1 MRIVSIVINKIK
13 SGFLCIMLGL
23 IILPVASSIA
33 ALKPEIQIEPGIY
46 VLVSFSLNDQS
57 LRSYFIEA
65 QHYGATLV
73 MNGLAGEKLGRN
85 RFAETKAKIEKA
97 RINVDINPNL
107 FKQFNIKQV
116 PAIVVVNS
124 DKTIKKV
131 AGHITLQKA
140 LEIMDIK
147 VGSKLK

>member
-1 MRIVSIVINKIK
+1 MRIVGIVINKIK
-13 SGFLCIMLGL
+13 SGVLCIMLGL
-23 IILPVASSIA
+23 VILPVASSIA
-33 ALKPEIQIEPGIY
+33 APKPEIHIEPGIY

-140 LEIMDIK
+140 LEIMDVK

>member
-140 LEIMDIK
+140 LEIMDVK

>member
-1 MRIVSIVINKIK
+1 MRIVSIVINKIN

-140 LEIMDIK
+140 LEIMDVK